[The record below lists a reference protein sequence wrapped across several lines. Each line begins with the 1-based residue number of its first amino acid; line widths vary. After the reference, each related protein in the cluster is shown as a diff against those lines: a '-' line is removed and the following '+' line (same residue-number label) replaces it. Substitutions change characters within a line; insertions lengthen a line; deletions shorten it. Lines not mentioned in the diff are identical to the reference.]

1 MQRQNRDV
9 VVHPSGEQPEVDVWS
24 PPADTFAGRVHV
36 EWDGQ
41 APVTP
46 MGQLP
51 VFIDSLKRAQ
61 LFDAG

>member
-1 MQRQNRDV
+1 MEQQNWDV
-9 VVHPSGEQPEVDVWS
+9 MVHPLGEQPEVDVWS
-24 PPADTFAGRVHV
+24 ATGDTFAGRVHG
-36 EWDGQ
+36 ERDGQ

-51 VFIDSLKRAQ
+51 VFIGSLKQAQ